1 VLGFRVTVGTMDR
14 ETRQGGTPLAHD
26 GARIGASAPVLS
38 APLRNCEQRKARAGH
53 YRRRAEELRVIAEDA
68 MLQQT
73 QRTLLSLADS
83 YEHMASLL
91 DEVSF
96 LP

>member
-1 VLGFRVTVGTMDR
+1 MDK
-14 ETRQGGTPLAHD
+14 ETRHGDTPHAHD
-26 GARIGASAPVLS
+26 GAGTAVSVPSLS
-38 APLRNCEQRKARAGH
+38 APLRNSAQRKARAGH
-53 YRRRAEELRVIAEDA
+53 YRCRAEELRAIAEDA

-91 DEVSF
+91 DEVSV
-96 LP
+96 LR